1 MPTKANVLSGLPRY
15 PIAHFACHGQS
26 DPPIPPSQLLLHDHE
41 SHPLTVAT
49 LAPIRLDEAQLAYL
63 SACRIASIQTE
74 ALLDEPSI

>member
-15 PIAHFACHGQS
+15 PIARFACHGQS

-63 SACRIASIQTE
+63 SACHIASIQTE